1 MSGYNGW
8 SNYETWRVNLEMVDG
23 MTLEDF
29 VEFPESLSLNEDSD
43 QAEYV
48 AELIRD
54 YCEDLVEQQVD
65 GLSRQL
71 GVEIAMAFLEMVNWR
86 EIADHLIMEPSV

>member
-1 MSGYNGW
+1 MSYNGW

-29 VEFPESLSLNEDSD
+29 VEFPESLEDSD

-54 YCEDLVEQQVD
+54 YCEDLVESS

-71 GVEIAMAFLEMVNWR
+71 GVEIALAFLEMVNWR